1 MSNRTLIE
9 INHDY
14 CPSSD
19 KAEAALGEALA
30 NYMRCADK
38 ILLPPGVT
46 FKHIRH
52 HSEPDPMDGHG
63 DPS

>member
-14 CPSSD
+14 CPRPD
-19 KAEAALGEALA
+19 QEEEFGRRLA
-30 NYMRCADK
+30 NYMRSGDRRE
-38 ILLPPGVT
+38 LPPGVT
-46 FKHIRH
+46 FKWMRH
-52 HSEPDPMDGHG
+52 HSEPDPMKGRG